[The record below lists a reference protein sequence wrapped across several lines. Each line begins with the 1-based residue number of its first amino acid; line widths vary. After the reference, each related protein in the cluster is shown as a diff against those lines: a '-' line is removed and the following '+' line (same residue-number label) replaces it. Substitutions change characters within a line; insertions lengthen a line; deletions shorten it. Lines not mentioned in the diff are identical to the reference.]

1 MKRLCYLIVTL
12 ILSLSLLTACQ
23 EDAPK
28 VENNDTVAISQSER
42 TMIEQA
48 IDVLANEWEVIAVED
63 ECNNGYLEIKNTRIV
78 HTDSDAI
85 ADALGIKDVEHIVEF
100 IILTDFYGAAPYY
113 YETQY
118 MNNVVFFAD
127 GSTMVVTNA
136 VQMYSS
142 RTYDAA
148 LKNCSFTVLD
158 CNTTFNKVFDL
169 EGKLNLN
176 TPSTPTTENNQ
187 GSADIP
193 PTNTTPTQ
201 DDYKILDAG
210 RCNEN
215 VAWEIRSN
223 GTLYIYGNGTVPNYE
238 SRGDDD
244 EIAPW
249 RASAVRSEIT
259 DVVISD
265 GITGFGEQAFYG
277 MNLSSIY
284 FGHDVITYDYAVGGS
299 MAVKTV
305 YIPSAMK
312 DVRLFL
318 ADSYHEGY
326 QMKIYYE
333 GSKEEWDSLIGDRKE
348 KYSNYIVNFNFE
360 Y

>member
-1 MKRLCYLIVTL
+1 MKRIVSLVLAFILVCCMIT
-12 ILSLSLLTACQ
+12 ILSILTACHQANPQ
-23 EDAPK
+23 EQ
-28 VENNDTVAISQSER
+28 NDLIEISQSDK
-42 TMIEQA
+42 TLIEDA
-48 IDVLANEWEVIAVED
+48 IKLLEDEWEVIAVED
-63 ECNNGYLEIKNTRIV
+63 ECNNGYLEIKNTRIL
-78 HTDSDAI
+78 HTDSSEI
-85 ADALGIKDVEHIVEF
+85 AKALGVDGVESIVEF
-100 IILTDFYGAAPYY
+100 IIFTDYYGASPYY

-118 MNNVVFFAD
+118 MNNVVFFSD
-127 GSTMVVTNA
+127 GSSSVITNA

-148 LKNCSFTVLD
+148 LKNCSFTVID
-158 CNTTFNKVFDL
+158 CGSTFNQIFDL
-169 EGKLNLN
+169 EGKLNNESSKLSAN
-176 TPSTPTTENNQ
+176 DFPSSSNATVQ
-187 GSADIP
+187 D
-193 PTNTTPTQ
+193 
-201 DDYKILDAG
+201 DDYKILDSG
-210 RCNEN
+210 RCNDN

-238 SRGDDD
+238 RRGTDK

-249 RASAVRSEIT
+249 RASAVHSEIS
-259 DVVISD
+259 DVLISD

-312 DVRLFL
+312 DIRLFL

-333 GSKEEWDSLIGDRKE
+333 GTQAEWDAIVKDDG
-348 KYSNYIVNFNFE
+348 KYSSYIINFNFE